1 MTSASDATVAI
12 LIRDVPVSVT
22 ERFRRAARLRGIS
35 QAEYLARLVA
45 LHDEV
50 RAWADGETA
59 VTPGPVRRTLEALGL
74 QSVRE

>member
-1 MTSASDATVAI
+1 MTPTDNTTVAM

-35 QAEYLARLVA
+35 QAEYLARLVT
-45 LHDEV
+45 LHDEARGWV
-50 RAWADGETA
+50 DEDRILSPENISD
-59 VTPGPVRRTLEALGL
+59 RLEALGL

>member
-1 MTSASDATVAI
+1 MTNTSDATVAM

-35 QAEYLARLVA
+35 QAEYLGRLVQ

-50 RAWADGETA
+50 RAWADEDRALFPDTINA
-59 VTPGPVRRTLEALGL
+59 SLEALGL

>member
-1 MTSASDATVAI
+1 MTSTDNTTVAM

-50 RAWADGETA
+50 RGWADEDRALFPDTVNA
-59 VTPGPVRRTLEALGL
+59 SLEALGL